1 MNTIVS
7 VSMWKAIL
15 GEKPETLNQ
24 VHKFWLNEYPAGGEE
39 IKVIPV
45 IIVIKADNPTEPAPI
60 IASIV
65 LGRRFPNIARVKN
78 PAKGKAG
85 IIHKILN
92 MFSTKN

>member
-7 VSMWKAIL
+7 VSRWNAIP

-24 VHKFWLNEYPAGGEE
+24 VHKFWLNECPAGGEE
-39 IKVIPV
+39 IKAIPV
-45 IIVIKADNPTEPAPI
+45 IIVINADNPTEPAPI
-60 IASIV
+60 NASIF
-65 LGRRFPNIARVKN
+65 LDRRFPNIARVKN

-92 MFSTKN
+92 MFN

>member
-45 IIVIKADNPTEPAPI
+45 IMPVVPVQMLVLF
-60 IASIV
+60 SILRTV
-65 LGRRFPNIARVKN
+65 V
-78 PAKGKAG
+78 
-85 IIHKILN
+85 
-92 MFSTKN
+92 